1 MEVNEECVSSFLNDL
16 ENFVDFS
23 RVPNQDLANQ
33 SDQDV
38 IQTLYNFANN
48 TIYGE
53 RRNVLAM
60 PKSGWHSMGIIE
72 PHSIPPTIN
81 YLLSKSHPCNV
92 IFMYV
97 LSSNFH

>member
-48 TIYGE
+48 TIYGK
-53 RRNVLAM
+53 RRNVM
-60 PKSGWHSMGIIE
+60 GMSKSG
-72 PHSIPPTIN
+72 
-81 YLLSKSHPCNV
+81 
-92 IFMYV
+92 
-97 LSSNFH
+97 

>member
-1 MEVNEECVSSFLNDL
+1 MLSVALKGQPQKKQDTLTFFVEMEVNEECVSSFLNDL

-53 RRNVLAM
+53 RRNILAM
-60 PKSGWHSMGIIE
+60 SKSGGQH
-72 PHSIPPTIN
+72 
-81 YLLSKSHPCNV
+81 
-92 IFMYV
+92 
-97 LSSNFH
+97 

>member
-16 ENFVDFS
+16 EDFVDFS

-38 IQTLYNFANN
+38 IQTLYSFANN

-53 RRNVLAM
+53 TRNVLAAM
-60 PKSGWHSMGIIE
+60 SRCHSLEIRE
-72 PHSIPPTIN
+72 PQSNTDW
-81 YLLSKSHPCNV
+81 LC
-92 IFMYV
+92 
-97 LSSNFH
+97 SSVAPSNLVF